1 MRITREASRRL
12 VRILGAGLAIA
23 VVTGCGA
30 GVGDVTGTV
39 TCGNKT
45 LASGTIVIRG
55 SDMIPY
61 HGCIDQDGKYTVSK
75 VPTGPAT
82 IVVVSMNP
90 QVSVHPAALDD
101 MDMLKWRLV
110 KAVPKPTPR
119 SDPKKWFP
127 IPKKY
132 EDFSTTD
139 LTLNVAGGVNER
151 RHPFGGELIE

>member
-1 MRITREASRRL
+1 MLRITREANRRL
-12 VRILGAGLAIA
+12 ACIFSASLATA
-23 VVTGCGA
+23 VITGCGA

-45 LASGTIVIRG
+45 LASGTVVIRG
-55 SDMIPY
+55 SDMITY
-61 HGCIDQDGKYTVSK
+61 HGSIDEDGNYTVSK

-90 QVSVHPAALDD
+90 QVRVNPAALDD
-101 MDMLKWRLV
+101 MDMMKRRLV
-110 KAVPKPTPR
+110 KAVPKPMPR

-127 IPKKY
+127 IPQKY

-139 LTLNVAGGVNER
+139 LTLTVAGGVNE
-151 RHPFGGELIE
+151 HDIHLEPD